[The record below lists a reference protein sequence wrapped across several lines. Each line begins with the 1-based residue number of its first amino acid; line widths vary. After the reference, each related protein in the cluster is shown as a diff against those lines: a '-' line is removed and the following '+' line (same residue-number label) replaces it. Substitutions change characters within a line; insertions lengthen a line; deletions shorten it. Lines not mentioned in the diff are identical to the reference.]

1 MDFGARRRPKRTHVK
16 AKTGCTICRERRI
29 RCDETRPR
37 CQNCVKYG
45 RTHEVHCTYLA
56 SEQLDTTT
64 QDEPGSRV
72 PRYTLPASASMATV
86 DPPTFDLVS
95 REIFL
100 IHHTI
105 GICQDAGVHHMTNGN
120 LVYRAIG
127 RVNET
132 SFLRNCVYGIAVEHL
147 YGIKKSTDLLCEKYY
162 YRGQAL
168 GGLREHLSCE
178 DNLDHAAIIMACIM
192 LSWGA
197 SSSEEFFQTV
207 QGIFMILNREDVIP
221 SRSDVVDLFLPV
233 ADDWQMARWC
243 GNRSQLLDSALQSVT
258 SLIKFV
264 REKPT
269 LLLAAKE
276 LKNFLINMRRLDVG
290 RLTEP
295 AQSKA
300 LFPARSWLPWLHA
313 LLGHMQDNDP
323 FIVPF
328 FANYEMVQ
336 MAHAIVLPRTRHLLA
351 LRRRALAI
359 QWAGAKLGHGFA
371 ACNVH
376 TSDVMQG
383 PLLMANTYL
392 ASLDDNPTICIVG

>member
-1 MDFGARRRPKRTHVK
+1 
-16 AKTGCTICRERRI
+16 
-29 RCDETRPR
+29 
-37 CQNCVKYG
+37 
-45 RTHEVHCTYLA
+45 
-56 SEQLDTTT
+56 
-64 QDEPGSRV
+64 
-72 PRYTLPASASMATV
+72 
-86 DPPTFDLVS
+86 
-95 REIFL
+95 
-100 IHHTI
+100 
-105 GICQDAGVHHMTNGN
+105 
-120 LVYRAIG
+120 
-127 RVNET
+127 
-132 SFLRNCVYGIAVEHL
+132 
-147 YGIKKSTDLLCEKYY
+147 
-162 YRGQAL
+162 
-168 GGLREHLSCE
+168 
-178 DNLDHAAIIMACIM
+178 
-192 LSWGA
+192 
-197 SSSEEFFQTV
+197 
-207 QGIFMILNREDVIP
+207 
-221 SRSDVVDLFLPV
+221 
-233 ADDWQMARWC
+233 MARWC